1 MLSLKN
7 LIKFKV
13 YNLTSKWKVLLCW
26 VENFNVVKLN
36 GKKMLVWL
44 YVALSVPKP

>member
-13 YNLTSKWKVLLCW
+13 YNLISKLKILLCW
-26 VENFNVVKLN
+26 VENFNVVKLI
-36 GKKMLVWL
+36 GK
-44 YVALSVPKP
+44 